1 MVLVLKG
8 VPVLSLSLLTDPLFV
23 SYSITCIIFSFT
35 VILRWEK
42 AAVLLS
48 KQWAPSSMSLKLTR
62 SVPCRRGKTLM
73 GF

>member
-8 VPVLSLSLLTDPLFV
+8 VPVLSLSLLTDPYIYTYIYFP
-23 SYSITCIIFSFT
+23 

-62 SVPCRRGKTLM
+62 SVHCRRGKTLM